1 MTPPYRTESYQPRK
15 FIFSARIVFWAMV
28 LGLVIIFWASSC
40 NMHPIPAYG
49 AEIGYSDEQIANAI
63 YKAEGGTKTS
73 HPYGILAH
81 YKKTTP
87 RQACLN
93 TIAHAKR
100 DWNGQG
106 DFIRFLQTRYAPI
119 GVANDPRGL
128 NRNWYGNVTKF
139 LVRAK

>member
-1 MTPPYRTESYQPRK
+1 MVCPYRSNSYQPRK

-28 LGLVIIFWASSC
+28 LGLAIIFWASSC
-40 NMHPIPAYG
+40 NSDPVWA
-49 AEIGYSDEQIANAI
+49 AEVVYSDEQIANAI
-63 YKAEGGTKTS
+63 YKAEGGAKTS

-87 RQACLN
+87 RQACIN
-93 TIAHAKR
+93 TIRHARR
-100 DWNGQG
+100 DWNNQG
-106 DFIRFLQTRYAPI
+106 DFIRFLQQRYAPI